1 VNGQFS
7 AGTLHQ
13 GLFFRG
19 VVLVLDFFEL
29 FENLAYLLV
38 VGGKYLNGVP
48 LGRVARGVRF
58 MGHDL
63 LL

>member
-1 VNGQFS
+1 
-7 AGTLHQ
+7 
-13 GLFFRG
+13 LFFRG

-29 FENLAYLLV
+29 VENLAYLLV